1 MKLIGARLIDGTG
14 AAPIENATLIL
25 DERVRDIASDNRLAD
40 YPDPD
45 TLDIGGRT
53 VMPGLINAHV
63 HLTHDAGAPDPLKA
77 LRDEP
82 PAVTAIRA
90 ASRARRML
98 EAGITTA
105 RDVGGVDFIELAVR
119 DLIKRGEIPGPRL
132 LCAGKQITMTG
143 GQGWPM
149 GRESDGPDE
158 VRKAVRE
165 QLKAGADL
173 IKLMATGGVLTPG
186 VEPGTAQ
193 LTEDEL
199 RAGASEARRAGRR
212 TAVHAQGI
220 EGMKAAIR
228 AGIDTIEHGVFLDDE
243 AAAMMK
249 ERDLVFVPTL
259 AAAYRITQAGR
270 ARGIPQYAMDKMGR
284 INAANTHTFQLAWRA
299 GVIIAA
305 GNDGGT
311 PFNPHEDLM
320 TELRLMAEAGVPPL
334 DAIRAGTWGS
344 ARALGLED
352 ELGTI
357 ECGKW
362 ADLVVLDGDPLVDL
376 TAVSRVWCVL
386 QHGTVVHRAT
396 TERGR

>member
-14 AAPIENATLIL
+14 AALIENVTLIL
-25 DERVRDIASDNRLAD
+25 NERVQDITSDDRLAD
-40 YPDPD
+40 YPDPE
-45 TLDIGGRT
+45 TLDINGRT
-53 VMPGLINAHV
+53 VIPGLINVHV
-63 HLTHDAGAPDPLKA
+63 HLTLDDDAPDPFKA

-82 PAVTAIRA
+82 PAVTAIRV

-105 RDVGGVDFIELAVR
+105 RDLGGVNYIELAVR
-119 DLIKRGEIPGPRL
+119 DLIRSGEIPGPRL

-143 GQGWPM
+143 GQGWPI

-186 VEPGTAQ
+186 VEPGAAQ
-193 LTEDEL
+193 LAEDEL
-199 RAGASEARRAGRR
+199 RAGVIEAQKAGRR
-212 TAVHAQGI
+212 TAAHAQGT
-220 EGMKAAIR
+220 EGVKAAVR
-228 AGIDTIEHGVFLDDE
+228 AGINTVEHGIFLDDE
-243 AAAMMK
+243 AVAMMK
-249 ERDLVFVPTL
+249 ERDVVFVPTL
-259 AAAYRITQAGR
+259 TPAYRITQAGR
-270 ARGIPQYAMDKMGR
+270 ARGIPQYVMDKMAKV
-284 INAANTHTFQLAWRA
+284 NAANTRSFQLAWRA

-320 TELRLMAEAGVPPL
+320 TELRLMVEAGVPPV

-344 ARALGLED
+344 ARAMGLEV
-352 ELGTI
+352 ETGTI

-362 ADLVVLDGDPLVDL
+362 ADLVVLDGDPLIDI
-376 TAVSRVWCVL
+376 TALSRVSWVL
-386 QHGTVVHRAT
+386 QHGKVVYSVQT
-396 TERGR
+396 